1 MLYAF
6 VVDAV
11 SEVLAIAAEEIE
23 KAPRFGAKLRP
34 DFFSGLG
41 EVNGK
46 CVIILNVNQVLSL
59 DELASLVGHGNQFP
73 LEATS

>member
-23 KAPRFGAKLRP
+23 KAPGFGAKLRP
-34 DFFSGLG
+34 DFISGMS

-46 CVIILNVNQVLSL
+46 CVIILNVNQVLSV
-59 DELASLVGHGNQFP
+59 DELASLVGHGNQLP